1 MSESGTTAE
10 GNLFTLTTAATS
22 LAMLAVYYIFK
33 VAQKPTIFTGNLLLQ
48 KFLDD
53 HMPSLKEK
61 YWPSWYSWEGRLQS
75 ALGLNLRISSKETL
89 PYRREILELKDG
101 GQLAV
106 DFLGENENKDVADD
120 EKLLVFLLP
129 GLTSHSNTSYVKTMC
144 LSIVRAGAV
153 VAILNN
159 RGLGGVPLKTP
170 RTYCAANHE
179 DVREVIAHLKK
190 TFPNHKMIAI
200 GASLGGMTIGRYLIN
215 HPEEA
220 KDTFLAA
227 MVISICWDPMVGT
240 ASIEKPFVNRYIVN
254 YTLTTNMQ
262 NLANK
267 HRTVLE
273 TRDCWDM
280 EKVFGSKTLREF
292 DHHFTAPQFGF
303 KSCEEYYKAA
313 KISPEIEKFSIPV
326 IGLNARDDP
335 MSPGDDLPI
344 QQATDDRSKLAL
356 IVTSRGGH
364 LGWLEGALP
373 VRRKFHYME
382 RVVFEFVKA
391 VRENSSELLYIRD
404 AQEKRNL
411 FASDIYQ

>member
-1 MSESGTTAE
+1 MSESGAADE
-10 GNLFTLTTAATS
+10 GSLFALTTAATTV
-22 LAMLAVYYIFK
+22 AMVAVYYIFS
-33 VAQKPTIFTGNLLLQ
+33 VVQKPTIFTGNLLLQ

-61 YWPSWYSWEGRLQS
+61 YWPCWFSWEGRLQS

-106 DFLGENENKDVADD
+106 DFLGEQENKDVADD
-120 EKLLVFLLP
+120 EKLVVFLLP
-129 GLTSHSNTSYVKTMC
+129 GLTSSSNTSYVKTIAM
-144 LSIVRAGAV
+144 SIVQAGAV
-153 VAILNN
+153 VAVLNN

-220 KDTFLAA
+220 KNTFLAV
-227 MVISICWDPMVGT
+227 MLISICWDPMVGT

-254 YTLTTNMQ
+254 YTLTSNMQ
-262 NLANK
+262 NLASK
-267 HRTVLE
+267 YRSVLE
-273 TRDCWDM
+273 SRNCWDF
-280 EKVFGSKTLREF
+280 EKVLGSKTLREF
-292 DHHFTAPQFGF
+292 DHHFTAPQFGYE
-303 KSCEEYYKAA
+303 SYEEYYKAA
-313 KISPEIEKFSIPV
+313 KIAPEIQKFSIPV

-335 MSPGDDLPI
+335 MQPGDDLPI

-364 LGWLEGALP
+364 LGWLESPLP

-382 RVVFEFVKA
+382 RVVYEFVKA
-391 VRENSSELLYIRD
+391 VRKNSSELLYIRD